1 MNSSDTNSQFLLPNP
16 EDVQA
21 LKDLVTPFVEA
32 CPDMHDMAH
41 IEAQGILDKYSIR
54 HIDPDQIWWHRFD
67 NTSVTSTKAFLFW
80 EHYPKPIESL
90 TLPQLV
96 IQRFQ
101 AHDQDNADLLDSDG
115 GFYNEGANARIYNE
129 TNEVKMYPSKVI
141 KDLWRINFHD
151 RYWDKMSAFWRRHS
165 DNFRT
170 LAKLNFISKALE
182 EHDGSRLSNEN
193 LKTVLKAVAGH
204 LSWPI
209 TLDLLHAHE
218 PPAEGLR
225 VAPLYIGNYRAC
237 DILRIIDRQGR
248 QILYTPGETDAF
260 HVFETSHDLHW
271 WLLCQNNHPD
281 NRARFM
287 AHFPLSAQQQDG
299 DNVGL
304 NHTIDLLYSTWGK
317 YDSSLFDQDA
327 PDINVDT
334 FSWIRDSVRE
344 RMFDDADLSL
354 RSNGDLR
361 EKMWVGYLSTVTRL
375 FGAMAVAGWPV
386 ALAAV
391 GAGLA
396 NIGLNI
402 DQAVNGKNAQDR
414 KAGVLGAISS
424 SIETLFNALALG
436 GSAEIAE
443 VDEANDEFTPQENLA
458 DEIEHPTGAPPK
470 ITVAAPGRA
479 YVLEGENPLAPFET
493 NEVLDGMEVVAD
505 EGQYRNVYQTPR
517 GENYIRIDNSYYLVR
532 YVNEMK
538 TWVIIDPANP
548 FSFFRNLPVRLNAE
562 GEWELLTRPGLYGG
576 GKIFGRWP
584 WGRTPDPLPDV
595 ASPTTAYDVP
605 QALRTELQPYVSTV
619 DANSLRALSDD
630 FEDISNPGGP
640 LVQFKALRK
649 TLYRDAQAYYQNL
662 PELPPR
668 PTVPNFGPV
677 NRTKDIIKALYKESP
692 SLVIG
697 ESHSSVGSKQFLI
710 ENMGTLAKQQV
721 KTLYMEHL
729 FNDFHQVDLDIF
741 NSDGVLSEDLES
753 YLNNLDKGHHTDPTG
768 RFTFLKVVKAARK
781 NHIRVQAIDCAAS
794 YRVENMHEVT
804 PFHRH
809 KMMNFFSKII
819 IESDQAAKGPHRWIA
834 LVGNTHSNTWEG
846 VAGISELEGG
856 IGLRVKSAEIA
867 QPTSIEPDPGE
878 SGSSGTDT
886 TVYIVKNDLLLKVES
901 PELARELVLEAALN
915 QPGMLS
921 IEKYGNQLE
930 LVHRA
935 RDGSLVRTLIHADAT
950 GVYIERPQWGSINC
964 KRFASLADLSNAL
977 RRNGLKPTRIP

>member
-1 MNSSDTNSQFLLPNP
+1 MNSSDTNSQFLLPNSD
-16 EDVQA
+16 DVQA
-21 LKDLVTPFVEA
+21 LKDLVVPFVEA

-41 IEAQGILDKYSIR
+41 IEARGILDKYGIQ
-54 HIDPDQIWWHRFD
+54 HIDPDKVWWHRFD

-129 TNEVKMYPSKVI
+129 TNEVKMYPSVVI

-151 RYWDKMSAFWRRHS
+151 RYWDKMGAFWRQHS

-209 TLDLLHAHE
+209 TLDMLHAHE

-225 VAPLYIGNYRAC
+225 ATPLYIGNYFAC

-304 NHTIDLLYSTWGK
+304 NHTLDLLYSTWGK

-327 PDINVDT
+327 PDIEGDV

-361 EKMWVGYLSTVTRL
+361 EKMWIGYLSTFSRL
-375 FGAMAVAGWPV
+375 FGAMAVVGWPV

-402 DQAVNGKNAQDR
+402 DQAVNGKNTQER
-414 KAGVLGAISS
+414 KAGVLGAIFS
-424 SIETLFNALALG
+424 SIDTLFNALALG
-436 GSAEIAE
+436 GSVEVAE
-443 VDEANDEFTPQENLA
+443 VGEANDEFTPQENLA
-458 DEIEHPTGAPPK
+458 AENEHPNGAPPK

-493 NEVLDGMEVVAD
+493 NEVLDGLQVAAE
-505 EGQYRNVYQTPR
+505 EGQYRNIYQPAT
-517 GENYIRIDNSYYLVR
+517 GGNYIRINGDYYLVR
-532 YVNEMK
+532 YVNELK

-548 FSFFRNLPVRLNAE
+548 FSFYRNLPVRLNAA

-576 GKIFGRWP
+576 GSIFGCWP
-584 WGRTPDPLPDV
+584 WGRTPAPLPDV
-595 ASPTTAYDVP
+595 ASPTTVYDVP
-605 QALRTELQPYVSTV
+605 QALRAELLPIVTDVHKVNQ
-619 DANSLRALSDD
+619 LSDAYD
-630 FEDISNPGGP
+630 DIFNPGGP
-640 LVQFKALRK
+640 LMQFKALRK
-649 TLYRDAQAYYQNL
+649 TLHRDAEAYFQNL

-668 PTVPNFGPV
+668 PTIPTFGPV
-677 NRTKDIIKALYKESP
+677 SRTKDIIETLLEESP
-692 SLVIG
+692 ALVVG
-697 ESHSSVGSKQFLI
+697 ESHSSIGSKQFLI
-710 ENMGTLAKQQV
+710 ENMEILSKQKV

-729 FNDFHQVDLDIF
+729 LNDFHQADLDVF
-741 NSDGVLSEDLES
+741 NRSGVMSKNLKS
-753 YLNNLDKGHHTDPTG
+753 YLKKLDAGHHTDPSG
-768 RFTFLKVVKAARK
+768 RFTFMKVVKAAQK

-794 YRVENMHEVT
+794 YRVDNMFEAAHA
-804 PFHRH
+804 HRH
-809 KMMNFFSKII
+809 KMMNYFAKII
-819 IESDQAAKGPHRWIA
+819 IEADQAARGPHRWIA

-846 VAGISELEGG
+846 VAGVSELEGG
-856 IGLRVKSAEIA
+856 IGLRVKSAEVA
-867 QPTSIEPDPGE
+867 QPTSIEQDPGE
-878 SGSSGTDT
+878 SGTSRTDNT
-886 TVYIVKNDLLLKVES
+886 EFIIKNDLLLQVES

-915 QPGMLS
+915 QPGMFS

-930 LVHRA
+930 LVHRT
-935 RDGSLVRTLIHADAT
+935 RDGSLVRTLIHSDAT
-950 GVYIERPQWGSINC
+950 GVCIERPQWGSINN
-964 KRFASLADLSNAL
+964 KQFASLADLSDAL
-977 RRNGLKPTRIP
+977 RRNGLKPTRVP

>member
-21 LKDLVTPFVEA
+21 LKDLVIPFVEA

-41 IEAQGILDKYSIR
+41 IEAQGILDKYGIR
-54 HIDPDQIWWHRFD
+54 HIDPDRIWWHRFD

-115 GFYNEGANARIYNE
+115 GFYYEGANARIYNE

-170 LAKLNFISKALE
+170 PAKLNFISKALE

-204 LSWPI
+204 LSRPI

-443 VDEANDEFTPQENLA
+443 VDEANDEFTPRRTS
-458 DEIEHPTGAPPK
+458 PTK
-470 ITVAAPGRA
+470 SNT
-479 YVLEGENPLAPFET
+479 PLAPRRKSLSPPLAGPMCWKVKT
-493 NEVLDGMEVVAD
+493 RWL
-505 EGQYRNVYQTPR
+505 RSRP
-517 GENYIRIDNSYYLVR
+517 
-532 YVNEMK
+532 MK
-538 TWVIIDPANP
+538 YSMGWRSWPTKANTAT
-548 FSFFRNLPVRLNAE
+548 FTKHQEA
-562 GEWELLTRPGLYGG
+562 
-576 GKIFGRWP
+576 KI
-584 WGRTPDPLPDV
+584 T
-595 ASPTTAYDVP
+595 SESTIPTTWCA
-605 QALRTELQPYVSTV
+605 TST
-619 DANSLRALSDD
+619 
-630 FEDISNPGGP
+630 
-640 LVQFKALRK
+640 K
-649 TLYRDAQAYYQNL
+649 
-662 PELPPR
+662 
-668 PTVPNFGPV
+668 
-677 NRTKDIIKALYKESP
+677 
-692 SLVIG
+692 
-697 ESHSSVGSKQFLI
+697 
-710 ENMGTLAKQQV
+710 
-721 KTLYMEHL
+721 
-729 FNDFHQVDLDIF
+729 
-741 NSDGVLSEDLES
+741 
-753 YLNNLDKGHHTDPTG
+753 
-768 RFTFLKVVKAARK
+768 
-781 NHIRVQAIDCAAS
+781 
-794 YRVENMHEVT
+794 
-804 PFHRH
+804 
-809 KMMNFFSKII
+809 
-819 IESDQAAKGPHRWIA
+819 
-834 LVGNTHSNTWEG
+834 
-846 VAGISELEGG
+846 
-856 IGLRVKSAEIA
+856 
-867 QPTSIEPDPGE
+867 
-878 SGSSGTDT
+878 
-886 TVYIVKNDLLLKVES
+886 
-901 PELARELVLEAALN
+901 
-915 QPGMLS
+915 
-921 IEKYGNQLE
+921 
-930 LVHRA
+930 
-935 RDGSLVRTLIHADAT
+935 
-950 GVYIERPQWGSINC
+950 
-964 KRFASLADLSNAL
+964 
-977 RRNGLKPTRIP
+977 